1 MRILNDRVIETHTIG
16 VYPDG
21 SLQMCPSLLLI
32 PTDIS
37 VQEIYKQV
45 VIPDVYQLENGIAIG
60 SQFFVGT
67 IHFIAGDHVELID
80 LGGLPGTLGVRHL
93 CLISISTQIQR
104 QRFCRATRLGAAV
117 NMIGTSLTLNIE
129 RRCEFSPC
137 IDLIR

>member
-1 MRILNDRVIETHTIG
+1 M
-16 VYPDG
+16 
-21 SLQMCPSLLLI
+21 LI

-80 LGGLPGTLGVRHL
+80 LGGLPGTHDVRHL
-93 CLISISTQIQR
+93 CLISFLHRSKGNISVAPHAWAPQR
-104 QRFCRATRLGAAV
+104 V
-117 NMIGTSLTLNIE
+117 
-129 RRCEFSPC
+129 
-137 IDLIR
+137 

>member
-1 MRILNDRVIETHTIG
+1 LLLVFWSDEWNQYDYRGVKLRQLKMRVLNDQVIETHTIG

-21 SLQMCPSLLLI
+21 SLQLCPMMMLS

-80 LGGLPGTLGVRHL
+80 LGGLPGTHDVRHL
-93 CLISISTQIQR
+93 CLISFLHRSKGNISVAPHAWAPQ
-104 QRFCRATRLGAAV
+104 
-117 NMIGTSLTLNIE
+117 
-129 RRCEFSPC
+129 
-137 IDLIR
+137 

>member
-1 MRILNDRVIETHTIG
+1 MFTQTVRCN
-16 VYPDG
+16 YA
-21 SLQMCPSLLLI
+21 LLMMLI

-80 LGGLPGTLGVRHL
+80 LGGLPGTDDAKALVSDHF
-93 CLISISTQIQR
+93 STQIQR
-104 QRFCRATRLGAAV
+104 RHFCHATRLGAAV
-117 NMIGTSLTLNIE
+117 SMIGTSLTLNIA
-129 RRCEFSPC
+129 RRFKFSPVH
-137 IDLIR
+137 